1 VPVRR
6 IMSARADSSGVFSI
20 DQNSH
25 SLWDSMPKLQALAR
39 AGLPVTHFIEDVDV
53 AFTALGASPGEAVR
67 IARERFH
74 RSGGQ
79 DWGAALFYSEFLGR
93 LPVEI
98 RDWEPH
104 LGQAVAA
111 MAHRL
116 GRPLND
122 LYDEFSPSDN
132 WQLIGPSYAGDR
144 EHHRLIGDLTVSE
157 TSGAVRELLA
167 MARRNCLEAF
177 PSSASQARVSEWF
190 DREQARAE
198 TLLARCAEG
207 RLVDLYRLWM
217 GEHLGGTAE
226 LRLTSMLLA
235 TGADAHRT
243 ALLEIFTRDYALAA
257 ALYNEA
263 LAESGVPLRPL
274 RVKEGELP
282 FFAVLRRAGRL
293 VRTAAYLNG
302 SEFRAGDRTFA
313 LRDGGL
319 PLEELRKAG
328 IECLA
333 GKAALLVLQ
342 ARYGPAGRPLALP
355 HRGSLY
361 MPAAHCLA
369 RRLQKAGLLPET
381 LQPVLRV
388 RFRLLDRLAGLD
400 TPIRLPAHLAAA
412 MGRQE
417 VPAHELARHWRDL
430 SADAARRLDAF
441 RDGDARL
448 DWQRRTL
455 PDLFARLDALDARRR
470 ELAERDPK
478 SAEIRRASH
487 EHKAVQAQILD
498 RTLRRIAADW
508 QLKDLDYWDSRGA
521 LLPWAVALGGEKF
534 YNELLAQAELSQ
546 ENPQDAAP

>member
-1 VPVRR
+1 
-6 IMSARADSSGVFSI
+6 MSAHADSSGVFTI

-25 SLWDSMPKLQALAR
+25 SLWDSLPKLQALAR

-53 AFTALGASPGEAVR
+53 AFTALGTSPGDPVR

-111 MAHRL
+111 LAHRL
-116 GRPLND
+116 GRSLDD

-144 EHHRLIGDLTVSE
+144 EHHRLIGDLGVAE
-157 TSGAVRELLA
+157 TAGAVRELLT

-177 PSSASQARVSEWF
+177 PSSASQTRVTEWF
-190 DREQARAE
+190 DREQAMAE
-198 TLLARCAEG
+198 SLLARCADG

-217 GEHLGGTAE
+217 GEHLGDGAE
-226 LRLTSMLLA
+226 LRLTSSLLA

-243 ALLEIFTRDYALAA
+243 ALLELFTRDYARAA

-263 LAESGVPLRPL
+263 MAESGVPLRPL
-274 RVKEGELP
+274 RTKEGELP
-282 FFAVLRRAGRL
+282 FFAVMRREGRL
-293 VRTAAYLNG
+293 VRTAAHLD
-302 SEFRAGDRTFA
+302 GDELRVGGRTFA
-313 LRDGGL
+313 LRDGEL
-319 PLEELRKAG
+319 PVSELRAAG

-333 GKAALLVLQ
+333 GKAALLVIQ

-417 VPAHELARHWRDL
+417 VPARELARNWRDL
-430 SADAARRLDAF
+430 AADATRRLEDF
-441 RDGDARL
+441 RDDDARL
-448 DWQRRTL
+448 DWQRRSL

-470 ELAERDPK
+470 ELAARDPK
-478 SAEIRRASH
+478 SAEVRRASH
-487 EHKAVQAQILD
+487 EHKAVQSQILD
-498 RTLRRIAADW
+498 RTLRRVADDW
-508 QLKDLDYWDSRGA
+508 QLRDLDYWDSRGA

-534 YNELLAQAELSQ
+534 YDELLARAELSR
-546 ENPQDAAP
+546 ESPEGAAP